1 MQRVVV
7 TGATGFIGAA
17 VARGLARRGIHVA
30 ALMRPAAN
38 PWRLGA
44 DVKGMEVIHG
54 TLDDAASYAPA
65 LQAFRPD
72 TVMHLAWHGV
82 SKAGREDPAQI
93 RTNVCGSADLLRAAV
108 RAGCRTFV
116 GAGSQAEYAPGDVA
130 IDEAHPTRP
139 QSLYG
144 AAKLAAFTLLDQI
157 ARRNDV
163 RLAWLRVFS
172 VYGPRD
178 AADTLL
184 STLIGQLLAGTRP
197 ALTSAEQAWDYLY
210 VDDAADA
217 FVSVGATAA
226 AAGVFNMGSGT
237 ARPLRETIVQVRDLI
252 DRSLPLG
259 FGDLDSTTN
268 AVRRLEPVVGRLRSV
283 TGWSAATPLA
293 VGLARTVDWHRRAAA
308 EEYKEAAV
316 PG

>member
-17 VARGLARRGIHVA
+17 VARRLARRGIHVA

-44 DVKGMEVIHG
+44 DGEDMEVIHG

-65 LQAFRPD
+65 LRAFRPD

-93 RTNVCGSADLLRAAV
+93 RTNVCGSADLLLAAV
-108 RAGCRTFV
+108 QAGCRTFV
-116 GAGSQAEYAPGDVA
+116 GAGSQAEYGPSEAA
-130 IDEAHPTRP
+130 IDERHPTRP

-144 AAKLAAFTLLDQI
+144 AAKLAVSVLLEQL
-157 ARRNDV
+157 ARQNDV
-163 RLAWLRVFS
+163 RFAWLRVFS

-178 AADTLL
+178 ADDTLL
-184 STLIGQLLAGTRP
+184 SGLIGQLLAGSKP
-197 ALTSAEQAWDYLY
+197 ALTTAEQAWDYLY

-217 FVSVGATAA
+217 FVSVGATET
-226 AAGVFNMGSGT
+226 AAGVFNVGAGT
-237 ARPLRETIVQVRDLI
+237 APPLRETIVQVRDLI
-252 DRSLPLG
+252 DPSLPLG
-259 FGDLDSTTN
+259 FGDIPSGAN
-268 AVRRLEPVVGRLRSV
+268 AVRRLEPVVGRLQSV
-283 TGWSAATPLA
+283 TGWSAATPLPI
-293 VGLARTVDWHRRAAA
+293 GLARTIEWHKRGPTEVSTESAFR
-308 EEYKEAAV
+308 
-316 PG
+316 P